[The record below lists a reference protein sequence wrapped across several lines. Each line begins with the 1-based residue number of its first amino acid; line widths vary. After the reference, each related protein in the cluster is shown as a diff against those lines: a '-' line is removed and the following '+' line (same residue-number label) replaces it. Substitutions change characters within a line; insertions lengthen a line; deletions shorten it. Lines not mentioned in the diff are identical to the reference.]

1 MSDLDADLLREAKDK
16 LAKATSGPWYA
27 PGDGTIIEGE
37 GYVIVGDHEEG
48 VVNESDAEFIAAAP
62 RLVRALVARVEE
74 LKSER
79 NCDDPQ
85 ACGELLRDVEF
96 RAKQQVADLHQRLT
110 EAEQLAERLK
120 LEARTHAQEA
130 RTQRATVHE
139 CYQAVGAQKGDWN
152 GAEPV
157 KGYVE
162 AQRAALVRLEQE
174 MRDEAQRMTPR
185 RVLMGLIMKWADEI
199 AALAAAQTT
208 KA

>member
-1 MSDLDADLLREAKDK
+1 M
-16 LAKATSGPWYA
+16 
-27 PGDGTIIEGE
+27 
-37 GYVIVGDHEEG
+37 
-48 VVNESDAEFIAAAP
+48 
-62 RLVRALVARVEE
+62 ARVEE

-185 RVLMGLIMKWADEI
+185 RVLMGLNLKWADKI